1 MVKEQDGVLVALEGV
16 REDYREEVQALI
28 ENYKPAAS
36 SEARVEIK
44 IILKDKTP
52 IYRTP
57 RRMAPKEQ
65 REVDQKVK
73 EWLEEGII
81 SPSQS
86 GFASNVV
93 VARKKDGSAKICIDY
108 KPLNKAIVRGRTPMP
123 IIEDVLGDLQSVA
136 CFSTIDL

>member
-1 MVKEQDGVLVALEGV
+1 
-16 REDYREEVQALI
+16 
-28 ENYKPAAS
+28 
-36 SEARVEIK
+36 
-44 IILKDKTP
+44 
-52 IYRTP
+52 
-57 RRMAPKEQ
+57 MAPKEQ